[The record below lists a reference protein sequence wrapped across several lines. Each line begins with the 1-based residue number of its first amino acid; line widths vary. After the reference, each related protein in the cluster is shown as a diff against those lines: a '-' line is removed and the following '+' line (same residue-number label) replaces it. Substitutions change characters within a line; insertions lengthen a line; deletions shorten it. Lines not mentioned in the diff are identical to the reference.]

1 MGKEPLACLAIGER
15 LFEARQA
22 AGLGM
27 LALARRAGL
36 ANATVND
43 IEKGRHIPAADTI
56 ERLAR
61 ALRVRAGWL
70 AFGEGTVEVGTPGAR
85 SSTRARTGE
94 RRRSSSV

>member
-70 AFGEGTVEVGTPGAR
+70 AFGEGEREPSTTP
-85 SSTRARTGE
+85 
-94 RRRSSSV
+94 

>member
-1 MGKEPLACLAIGER
+1 MGSLSTPCYGDGVGKEPLACLALGER

-61 ALRVRAGWL
+61 ALRVRPGWL
-70 AFGEGTVEVGTPGAR
+70 AFGEGEREPSTTP
-85 SSTRARTGE
+85 
-94 RRRSSSV
+94 

>member
-70 AFGEGTVEVGTPGAR
+70 AFGEGEHL
-85 SSTRARTGE
+85 SSE
-94 RRRSSSV
+94 NKRRSKRTQSSV